1 MREISGSPRTRA
13 RRGPFLLAV
22 KSSRE
27 SVSMLVGELPAVD
40 GVKRFREKKKGR
52 KNFIARLRGCFRTIV
67 GMTFGLGDV
76 LTSKPLMAL

>member
-1 MREISGSPRTRA
+1 
-13 RRGPFLLAV
+13 
-22 KSSRE
+22 
-27 SVSMLVGELPAVD
+27 MLVGELPAVD